1 MRITIG
7 CDEDA
12 CSLRDV
18 VKAHLRLQNHKVSDF
33 APLNNEPVLFSD
45 VEFKVAEAIMAG
57 QFECGILLCSTGI
70 SMTISANKVQ
80 GGTGRRSASIPFRPN
95 APAAAT
101 THRSSYSGA
110 RVIGQELA
118 KVIIDRYPQSSFDDC
133 NSPPGRSHRAVRGDL
148 QRVNPVR

>member
-7 CDEDA
+7 CDEGA

-18 VKAHLRLQNHKVSDF
+18 VKAHLRLQNHEVSDF
-33 APLNNEPVLFSD
+33 APLNNESVLFSG

-80 GGTGRRSASIPFRPN
+80 GGPGGEVPRYLFGRMRP
-95 APAAAT
+95 PQQQRT
-101 THRSSYSGA
+101 DRRTPG
-110 RVIGQELA
+110 LA
-118 KVIIDRYPQSSFDDC
+118 
-133 NSPPGRSHRAVRGDL
+133 
-148 QRVNPVR
+148 